1 MKQKLI
7 IIICILIFFSLII
20 YNFFIDDNSTEI
32 ATNNFYEAI
41 PQETNKTLENIVVH
55 IDGAIAKPGIVKIA
69 EGSRIID
76 VIDAAGGLTELADIS
91 KINLAYIVS
100 DAQKIY
106 IPTADDLS
114 NESYISNSA
123 GVNVLESNSFKTNIN
138 TASQTELESLPGIGA
153 STAQKII
160 NYRNEHGKFQKAE
173 DIMNVSGIGES
184 KYSNI
189 KDYITTK

>member
-106 IPTADDLS
+106 IPTTDDLS
-114 NESYISNSA
+114 NENYISNSA
-123 GVNVLESNSFKTNIN
+123 GINVLESNSFKTNIN

-189 KDYITTK
+189 KDYITIK